1 MYFEG
6 YLTPIC
12 QIYKFGLLIKFI
24 NLTLIV
30 NSHETIKWDVQSN
43 IEVEF
48 AMDFYIFLKIWVQIL
63 VKILS

>member
-1 MYFEG
+1 MVLEFYIHSYQKSCFESNWRFHQQILYFEG

-30 NSHETIKWDVQSN
+30 NSHKTIK
-43 IEVEF
+43 
-48 AMDFYIFLKIWVQIL
+48 
-63 VKILS
+63 